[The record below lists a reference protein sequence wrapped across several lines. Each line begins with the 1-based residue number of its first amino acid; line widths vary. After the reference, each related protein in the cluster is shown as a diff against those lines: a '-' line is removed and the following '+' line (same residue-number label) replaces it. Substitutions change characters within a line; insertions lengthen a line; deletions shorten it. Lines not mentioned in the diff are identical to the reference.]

1 MCLHMQETVSEMED
15 IYHTAA
21 ARLLEENLH
30 ASAQPAGDDGVT
42 VAGGAVNG
50 DNAGAG
56 RIDSAFSVDDGN
68 DDENRFRGAAAGTR
82 SSVTV
87 RADVVTMMAAVLE
100 MLKEDLQMKLTVVA
114 DLSLST
120 SAAHVSSYSMLW
132 QLRPFVDE
140 RVIKEASRWANDVSG
155 KGQHRGKFVNAH
167 QARLAKI
174 EAAKAKRA
182 AAAAAAAGG
191 PAANSASK
199 SANSADV

>member
-100 MLKEDLQMKLTVVA
+100 MLKEDLQMKVQICSPRLVHFCFPPQNMLKFA
-114 DLSLST
+114 D
-120 SAAHVSSYSMLW
+120 
-132 QLRPFVDE
+132 
-140 RVIKEASRWANDVSG
+140 DVSG